1 MRHLCGFEAPTILV
15 PEPTSG
21 CVLIEPLASCI
32 QTLSSSFGS
41 DTGVVSATRFGR
53 WRKGQSENPEA
64 MSFARPGIALLRQRF
79 FAALELRLVLGKSF
93 RQKEKRSCCMRVHG
107 KSSGCRLLDPKS
119 LEYRS
124 VNLGG
129 HVTVSV
135 AEHIERL
142 GGVATSSQ
150 LKEAGFAPG
159 VIEYALNSGKID
171 RLTRGVYCSLDVLD
185 DEFAAVTMRWPKC
198 ILSHGTALY
207 LLGLSDRVPGNLSV
221 SVPRDYNPR
230 ELRRTHPDM
239 GIHRE
244 SDRLYG
250 LGKITVKDPMG
261 IVVPTYDAERS
272 IADIIQERTKGTVN
286 PQLVRDAIVGYFRRR
301 DRDLPK
307 LAKMCEVL
315 GVRDELQRYL
325 EVLE

>member
-1 MRHLCGFEAPTILV
+1 M
-15 PEPTSG
+15 
-21 CVLIEPLASCI
+21 
-32 QTLSSSFGS
+32 
-41 DTGVVSATRFGR
+41 
-53 WRKGQSENPEA
+53 
-64 MSFARPGIALLRQRF
+64 
-79 FAALELRLVLGKSF
+79 
-93 RQKEKRSCCMRVHG
+93 
-107 KSSGCRLLDPKS
+107 
-119 LEYRS
+119 
-124 VNLGG
+124 
-129 HVTVSV
+129 SV

-171 RLTRGVYCSLDVLD
+171 RLT
-185 DEFAAVTMRWPKC
+185 MRWPKC

-221 SVPRDYNPR
+221 SLPRDSNPR
-230 ELRRTHPDM
+230 ELRRAYPDM

-244 SDRLYG
+244 SDKLYG
-250 LGKITVKDPMG
+250 LGKTAVKDPMG
-261 IVVPTYDAERS
+261 IIVPIYDAERS

-301 DRDLPK
+301 DRDLPM
-307 LAKMCEVL
+307 LAKMCEAL